1 MPHLLAYSLSR
12 HFCDM
17 SKRRSLGAC
26 LAAVS
31 LLVLLSGCNPSK
43 GSKVLGEAY
52 VAPATLNLRSEL
64 AYESRTAAVL
74 KHGDHLK
81 IVGVRRRFY
90 RVQTDDGVAGWVNST
105 QLISKE
111 DMGSL
116 KESMERYKQ
125 LPSQGKATAYDALN
139 VHVDPSRQSLAFYQI
154 PEGGSADVIGHQIA
168 PRVTGAPSVGFVLKQ
183 PARTAPAKEKKP
195 GKTVSLRPPKP
206 PAPQPPANWVELSR
220 ERVPPKDSDPKKENE
235 PKPELP
241 PVPMEDWFLVRTKDQ
256 KIGWVLARML
266 LMSIPDEVAQYA
278 EGARITSYFDLGA
291 VQDED
296 LVKHHWLW
304 TTASK
309 TLPYDFDGM
318 RVFIWNRRR
327 HRYETAY
334 RERNMVG
341 VYPVSVNKAE
351 PGSTNRTFSLV
362 VKDANGTLWKKVYA
376 FDGMRAWSTGTQP
389 YEPGKGSPEEQ
400 VDQDGLPTS
409 SRPSWWQRRWQS
421 VKRLFGGKSK

>member
-1 MPHLLAYSLSR
+1 MPHLLAYSLSH
-12 HFCDM
+12 HFCDRW
-17 SKRRSLGAC
+17 KRRCRCVC
-26 LAAVS
+26 LFSVFLFA
-31 LLVLLSGCNPSK
+31 LLSGCKSPNGPQ
-43 GSKVLGEAY
+43 VLGEAY
-52 VAPATLNLRSEL
+52 VAPAILNLRSEL
-64 AYESRTAAVL
+64 AYESRTVAVL
-74 KHGDHLK
+74 KHGDRLK

-90 RVQTDDGVAGWVNST
+90 KVQTDNGIAGWVNST

-111 DMGSL
+111 DIDSL
-116 KESMERYKQ
+116 KESMERYRH

-139 VHVDPSRQSLAFYQI
+139 VHMDPSRQSLAFYQI
-154 PEGGSADVIGHQIA
+154 PDGGSVDVIGHQIA
-168 PRVTGAPSVGFVLKQ
+168 PRITGAPSIGFVLKQ
-183 PARTAPAKEKKP
+183 PARTQPAKEQKKP
-195 GKTVSLRPPKP
+195 KAVSLRPPKP
-206 PAPQPPANWVELSR
+206 PAPKPPANWVELSR
-220 ERVPPKDSDPKKENE
+220 ERVSPKDGEPKKESE

-241 PVPMEDWFLVRTKDQ
+241 PVPMEDWFLVRMKDQ

-266 LMSIPDEVAQYA
+266 QMSIPDEVAQYA
-278 EGARITSYFDLGA
+278 EGGRITSYFDLGA

-304 TTASK
+304 TTVSK
-309 TLPYDFDGM
+309 TLPYDFDGI

-341 VYPVSVNKAE
+341 VYPVSVDKAAA
-351 PGSTNRTFSLV
+351 GTTNRTFALV
-362 VKDANGTLWKKVYA
+362 IKDANGTLWKKVYV

-389 YEPGKGSPEEQ
+389 YEPGRGAPEEQ
-400 VDQDGLPTS
+400 LDLPIS